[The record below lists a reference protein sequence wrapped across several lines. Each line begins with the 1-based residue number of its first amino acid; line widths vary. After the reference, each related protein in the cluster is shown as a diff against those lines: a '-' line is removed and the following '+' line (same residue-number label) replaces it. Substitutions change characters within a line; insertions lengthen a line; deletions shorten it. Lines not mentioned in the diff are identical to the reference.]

1 MKSKLMIAILPLLAV
16 VVLAGSLDAQCCGSK
31 KKDDCGGCQSVAQK
45 AVTGGS
51 LSTGALVA
59 LLKSK
64 APMTLID
71 ARKDVQGKTLPG
83 ARTLSSE
90 ALCCSKTLAKTLGTK
105 DRLVVTYCSGPKCSA
120 STKMA
125 SSLRKA
131 GYSNVIEYRQ
141 GFAGWTQALASCS
154 SKGSCPSTGK
164 TGGACPSAGKTGGAC
179 PSTGK
184 TSGTCPSANK
194 APAQMVSSINAAG
207 LKALMN
213 AKVPMVLFD
222 ARYGK
227 YDDGK
232 RIPGARALKCEGCV
246 SNPEFVGNVT
256 RSKSDLIVAYCGVS
270 QCPLSSMLAKKLR
283 SAGYEN
289 VIVFKDGISS
299 WAKAGFKTVSSEAKS
314 CGGCNGDSG
323 DSKAGGCCGK

>member
-16 VVLAGSLDAQCCGSK
+16 LILAGSLDAQCCGSCK
-31 KKDDCGGCQSVAQK
+31 SEEKK
-45 AVTGGS
+45 AVSGGT

-59 LLKSK
+59 LMKAK
-64 APMTLID
+64 APVTLVD
-71 ARKDVQGKTLPG
+71 ARRDVQGNTLPG

-90 ALCCSKTLAKTLGTK
+90 ALCCAKTLAKTVGPK

-141 GFAGWTQALASCS
+141 GFAGWTKAMASCS
-154 SKGSCPSTGK
+154 SQGSCSGKGKASGACPVTGK
-164 TGGACPSAGKTGGAC
+164 TGS
-179 PSTGK
+179 
-184 TSGTCPSANK
+184 TCPSAMK

-207 LKALMN
+207 LKTLMD
-213 AKVPMVLFD
+213 ARIPMVLLD

-232 RIPGARALKCEGCV
+232 RIPGARALKCEGCI
-246 SNPEFVGNVT
+246 SNPEFVGKVA
-256 RSKSDLIVAYCGVS
+256 RSKNDLIVAYCGVS

-283 SAGYEN
+283 SAGYGN

-299 WAKAGFKTVSSEAKS
+299 WAKSGFQTVSSEAKS
-314 CGGCNGDSG
+314 CGGCSG
-323 DSKAGGCCGK
+323 DSDAGSCCGK